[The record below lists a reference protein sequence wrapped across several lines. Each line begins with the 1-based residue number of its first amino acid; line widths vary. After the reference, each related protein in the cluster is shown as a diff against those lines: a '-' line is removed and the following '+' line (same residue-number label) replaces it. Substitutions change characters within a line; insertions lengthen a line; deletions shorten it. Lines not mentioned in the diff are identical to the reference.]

1 MSKPNALS
9 SSAPPRKPPRTK
21 TYVTIL
27 ILLALMV
34 WSAFKTEATLTDL
47 ITGMPEMGKLLVD
60 MVPPDWSY
68 IDVIFKP
75 MMQTIQMAVI
85 GTTFGALLAIPVAF
99 LAAGNVTKALWLYYP
114 ARFILNLIRT
124 IPELLFAAIFVAI
137 FGLGPLA
144 GVLAIVFFS
153 FGLIAKLTYES
164 IEAIDPGPLE
174 AMTAVGANK
183 IQWIQFGVVPQV
195 LAQFLAYLLYT
206 FEVNVRAA
214 AVLGLVGAGGIG
226 LLLDRSLNQLRYD
239 RASLIILVTLIVVLV
254 IDYISTRI
262 REYLLYGKSTSAATA
277 SKPSGFR
284 IRFWLVAVIIFALYA
299 WSFTGIQ
306 FEGIKETAGQISR
319 AIVRGLFHPDWAYVY
334 IPEGEDL
341 LRGLLD
347 TLAISIL
354 GTFISAI
361 LAVPFAFWAANN
373 MSKFKSVTGSGKFI
387 LSCIRTFPE
396 IVMAIIFIKAVG
408 PGAYAGVLALGLHS
422 IGMLAK
428 LYSEAIENMDLGPTE
443 ALTACG
449 ANRLQVLWFAVI
461 PQVLPEFFS
470 FSLYR
475 FEINIRSASIL
486 GIVGAGG
493 IGTPLLFALEARAW
507 PRVGIILLGIIVM
520 VTLIDLISGYI
531 RKRLV

>member
-1 MSKPNALS
+1 M
-9 SSAPPRKPPRTK
+9 
-21 TYVTIL
+21 
-27 ILLALMV
+27 
-34 WSAFKTEATLTDL
+34 
-47 ITGMPEMGKLLVD
+47 
-60 MVPPDWSY
+60 
-68 IDVIFKP
+68 
-75 MMQTIQMAVI
+75 
-85 GTTFGALLAIPVAF
+85 
-99 LAAGNVTKALWLYYP
+99 
-114 ARFILNLIRT
+114 
-124 IPELLFAAIFVAI
+124 
-137 FGLGPLA
+137 
-144 GVLAIVFFS
+144 
-153 FGLIAKLTYES
+153 
-164 IEAIDPGPLE
+164 
-174 AMTAVGANK
+174 
-183 IQWIQFGVVPQV
+183 
-195 LAQFLAYLLYT
+195 
-206 FEVNVRAA
+206 
-214 AVLGLVGAGGIG
+214 
-226 LLLDRSLNQLRYD
+226 
-239 RASLIILVTLIVVLV
+239 
-254 IDYISTRI
+254 
-262 REYLLYGKSTSAATA
+262 
-277 SKPSGFR
+277 
-284 IRFWLVAVIIFALYA
+284 VAVIIFALYA